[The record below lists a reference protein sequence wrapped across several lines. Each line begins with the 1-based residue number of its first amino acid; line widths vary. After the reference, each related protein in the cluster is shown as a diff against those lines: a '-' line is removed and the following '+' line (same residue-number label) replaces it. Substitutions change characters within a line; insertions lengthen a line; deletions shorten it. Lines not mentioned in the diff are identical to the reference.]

1 MNFAVKVSNV
11 YKAST
16 FEPRVIIVR
25 KGKTLFPF
33 KSLLFKAFHR
43 LNDIR

>member
-16 FEPRVIIVR
+16 FELRVIIVR
-25 KGKTLFPF
+25 KGKTL
-33 KSLLFKAFHR
+33 LL
-43 LNDIR
+43 LNLFFLEPSTD